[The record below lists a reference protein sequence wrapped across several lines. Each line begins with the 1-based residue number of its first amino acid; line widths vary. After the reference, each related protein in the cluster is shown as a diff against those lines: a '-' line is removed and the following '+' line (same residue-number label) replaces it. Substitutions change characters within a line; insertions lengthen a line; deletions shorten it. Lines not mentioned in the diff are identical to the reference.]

1 MDQVTLTRATVQ
13 QSLHVATAAAYPV
26 ALIATLRAALE
37 QKPKFTL
44 SCGCPSQYGGAPAEW
59 PKTDRE
65 GNPAVAYGVVCE
77 RHWHEYEARCPNCA
91 SLEAQNTELDRKLAS
106 LEQPKPPP
114 EAQTEAE
121 RLAYCAGWWAAMEAK
136 AKQDVPEMVTPEQE
150 NPTRQMPE
158 WMDYDQAT
166 DVLTI
171 HGRRYSAAM
180 FGERGFLSPA
190 GTLLQVAEGQPDSV
204 TLMTILPT
212 EPK

>member
-1 MDQVTLTRATVQ
+1 MDQVTVPRATAQ
-13 QSLHVATAAAYPV
+13 QALEALEELNGWQSLAPPLASQAGRQAA
-26 ALIATLRAALE
+26 INLRAALE
-37 QKPKFTL
+37 QP
-44 SCGCPSQYGGAPAEW
+44 E
-59 PKTDRE
+59 
-65 GNPAVAYGVVCE
+65 
-77 RHWHEYEARCPNCA
+77 
-91 SLEAQNTELDRKLAS
+91 
-106 LEQPKPPP
+106 PPP

-121 RLAYCAGWWAAMEAK
+121 RLAYCAGWWAAMEQKREQPAQDTDCH
-136 AKQDVPEMVTPEQE
+136 AQGICQRSGYSIKQPARAQKMRDAAYTRRPTLREMVTPEQE

-190 GTLLQVAEGQPDSV
+190 GTLLQVAEGQPDCV